1 MQRQRRAK
9 RFWCIRGEKKY
20 DTIFEATIP
29 LGCITD
35 AQLKSLLKCL
45 YAKANADFSLEDIV
59 GAYVK
64 RGTRFAHDFLEPRS
78 SFPQFGYWY
87 TGVSDVD
94 FVAGI
99 VDEKGDRVDPPSL
112 R

>member
-9 RFWCIRGEKKY
+9 RFWRITGYKKF
-20 DTIFEATIP
+20 DTFFEVTIP
-29 LGCITD
+29 IGCITD
-35 AQLKSLLKCL
+35 AQLVGLLKCL
-45 YAKANADFSLEDIV
+45 SAKANASFEDIV

-64 RGTRFAHDFLEPRS
+64 RGTRLAHDYLEPRS
-78 SFPQFGYWY
+78 SFPQFGYWC
-87 TGVSDVD
+87 TGDVQ

-99 VDEKGDRVDPPSL
+99 VDEKGDRVEPPSL